1 MESKTVDMYKCT
13 CILTENVYTCTSFQ
27 FSLKMK
33 KYHIVHKNTKNGFL
47 WLFKKKTW
55 NRENQK
61 QKELIW
67 ILFVKK
73 KMG

>member
-1 MESKTVDMYKCT
+1 MDFFGC
-13 CILTENVYTCTSFQ
+13 L
-27 FSLKMK
+27 
-33 KYHIVHKNTKNGFL
+33 
-47 WLFKKKTW
+47 KKTW